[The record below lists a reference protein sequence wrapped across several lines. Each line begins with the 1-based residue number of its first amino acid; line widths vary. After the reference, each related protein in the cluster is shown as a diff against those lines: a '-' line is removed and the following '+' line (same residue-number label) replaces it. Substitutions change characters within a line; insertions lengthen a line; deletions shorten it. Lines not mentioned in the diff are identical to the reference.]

1 MEEKVSILKRM
12 RVMIQK
18 RMKSQFNMR
27 HGRIRKKYKTKR
39 KMIMM
44 QKKSWRKSEDTTLHE
59 NYIKGQCGIKN
70 CIIETL

>member
-12 RVMIQK
+12 REMILK

-27 HGRIRKKYKTKR
+27 HGRVRKKYKKKR

-59 NYIKGQCGIKN
+59 N
-70 CIIETL
+70 